1 MNEVTLVDLTR
12 WVGMPIREA
21 TAALAKSDVG
31 VVAQPQEAGPFGP
44 LTTLASAAVR
54 VFGGDQV
61 IALVTAGR
69 VAGFQPAPTGVGGLD
84 HRVAVLE
91 RQVAALEVGRPAATQ
106 GARVAKAPSAAK
118 RPAANVVKAPAKKV
132 AAKKAPAKKVAAK
145 KAPAKKVAAKNAPHR
160 RGQG

>member
-1 MNEVTLVDLTR
+1 MSEVTLVDLTR
-12 WVGMPIREA
+12 WVGMPIDEA
-21 TAALAKSDVG
+21 TDVLAKSEVE

-54 VFGGDQV
+54 VFDGDQV

-69 VAGFQPAPTGVGGLD
+69 IAGFQPAPTGVGGVD

-91 RQVAALEVGRPAATQ
+91 REVAALAERRTRAAKVP
-106 GARVAKAPSAAK
+106 GAVRVAKAPAK
-118 RPAANVVKAPAKKV
+118 KAPAKK
-132 AAKKAPAKKVAAK
+132 APAEAPAKKAPAKKVAAK
-145 KAPAKKVAAKNAPHR
+145 KAPRR

>member
-1 MNEVTLVDLTR
+1 MSEVTTAVDLTR
-12 WVGMPIREA
+12 WVGMPIDQV
-21 TAALAKSDVG
+21 TAVLAKSEVE

-44 LTTLASAAVR
+44 LATLASAAVR
-54 VFGGDQV
+54 VFAGDQV

-69 VAGFQPAPTGVGGLD
+69 VAGFQPAPTGVGGID

-91 RQVAALEVGRPAATQ
+91 RELAALTERRAPAAKAP
-106 GARVAKAPSAAK
+106 GAVRVAKAP
-118 RPAANVVKAPAKKV
+118 AKKAA

-145 KAPAKKVAAKNAPHR
+145 KAPHR